1 MELACLRIS
10 CITKQEA
17 LCLGW
22 HMDSHQW
29 VSMPRINLFQQ
40 VDAQERG
47 VCCTSVGTSY
57 KNPLSEMVLHTFAPS
72 SCSVSRCIDEC
83 SFWNSRAQQQH
94 VTIQSV
100 PIPLIG
106 GPRLDTSYRPVRMP
120 LGKLVQ
126 SRPPYSGV
134 LPSGMGSMMGI
145 DPSYK
150 PAVYRQQPPVSQ
162 GQILRQQLQ
171 AKLVRQSCAL
181 GRPRSTASPSCLLR
195 VSTLAKLSNPVS
207 LFAL

>member
-1 MELACLRIS
+1 
-10 CITKQEA
+10 
-17 LCLGW
+17 
-22 HMDSHQW
+22 
-29 VSMPRINLFQQ
+29 MPSQ
-40 VDAQERG
+40 
-47 VCCTSVGTSY
+47 
-57 KNPLSEMVLHTFAPS
+57 
-72 SCSVSRCIDEC
+72 SVS
-83 SFWNSRAQQQH
+83 F
-94 VTIQSV
+94 
-100 PIPLIG
+100 PLAG

-171 AKLVRQSCAL
+171 AKLVSQRCAL
-181 GRPRSTASPSCLLR
+181 VGPHSTASPSCWLPLP
-195 VSTLAKLSNPVS
+195 TLARTLQPYLCFCLQKVFVPLGSSV
-207 LFAL
+207 FAKGFVGPISPTVGGD